1 MRNQPKAITS
11 TMPATTFLL
20 NIPDAMLQP
29 VFMVS
34 VLVPTFK
41 LVLVQMSIL
50 LGEGKADD
58 IRGSCLLII
67 NIQFASINKPI
78 LRTARTKEQ
87 KIRDGTHTLKHSLP
101 AIHRKRKQTEH
112 LGSLTKHNNMPSRTE
127 LGNKSL
133 SQKPRRFPILSG
145 LVQPLKRY

>member
-1 MRNQPKAITS
+1 VPT
-11 TMPATTFLL
+11 TTFLL

-29 VFMVS
+29 VFIVP
-34 VLVPTFK
+34 VLVPTPAPAPVPTFK

-58 IRGSCLLII
+58 IHGSCLLII

-87 KIRDGTHTLKHSLP
+87 KIRDETHTLKHSLP
-101 AIHRKRKQTEH
+101 AICRKCKQTEH
-112 LGSLTKHNNMPSRTE
+112 LGSLTKHYQSAD
-127 LGNKSL
+127 K
-133 SQKPRRFPILSG
+133 
-145 LVQPLKRY
+145 VQ